1 MKETKPGAPIYT
13 MLFRPV
19 SSFTLP
25 NGITT
30 EWMRLPRT
38 GGYVMADAFPHLKR
52 SEHPFGEFTTNR
64 ELTAEELERFQ
75 VKRVDPE
82 FVRNERVR

>member
-1 MKETKPGAPIYT
+1 METPGGGGALWSKP
-13 MLFRPV
+13 
-19 SSFTLP
+19 P
-25 NGITT
+25 NPQLRRKTT
-30 EWMRLPRT
+30 D
-38 GGYVMADAFPHLKR
+38 ADAFPHLKR